1 MWGPQ
6 AKERKDSSK
15 KRRKKNSWQ
24 KKLRLQLLLKIVLG
38 NNLLKEMFKILLLSQ
53 VLRLKPKIR
62 MPTTFNLF
70 L

>member
-24 KKLRLQLLLKIVLG
+24 KKLRLQLLLKIVLE
-38 NNLLKEMFKILLLSQ
+38 NNLLKEMFKILLQSQ